1 MQPADQNNSSAK
13 SEDFLK
19 ETHAILER
27 IKTQPHYR
35 ASAEE
40 IEILLRSEQSESTR
54 KFAILSLFKA
64 DRFAEAIPFAWDFAN
79 RELTEENLKNLWVI
93 LLRVKDRDGLLKV
106 AAKAEGIVAP
116 IDYHSL
122 MTSTYTCLHRFD
134 EAIRH
139 GDLCLQA
146 RDEKFAGGSSVPDAL
161 ILPKFNRNAV
171 SRNVIS
177 YSVFDS
183 DERYLKGAE
192 NNSIAARYVY
202 PA

>member
-116 IDYHSL
+116 
-122 MTSTYTCLHRFD
+122 
-134 EAIRH
+134 RH
-139 GDLCLQA
+139 QA
-146 RDEKFAGGSSVPDAL
+146 
-161 ILPKFNRNAV
+161 
-171 SRNVIS
+171 
-177 YSVFDS
+177 
-183 DERYLKGAE
+183 
-192 NNSIAARYVY
+192 
-202 PA
+202 